1 MSCALI
7 GSMCAG
13 DVRCYAAMVK
23 AGEVVIDATERQLPL
38 RHSHHRYVIDAPNGP
53 VKLTVPLVGSTN
65 AMPVMM
71 QDVLLSEHGNWRHL
85 HWGALFSSYGKSPFF
100 DFVADDL
107 HSIIAS
113 GSQQRLL
120 DLNMQL
126 HQLIVDFMDLP
137 ISTTVVTTSEEV
149 EQALERGAID
159 LRGKMG
165 GKRGDKLPIA
175 NVPYYQMWSRGRQ
188 EFTAGL
194 SILDLLMN
202 EGREAVFTL
211 LKMANDFNLKN
222 NLQ

>member
-1 MSCALI
+1 MLI

-23 AGEVVIDATERQLPL
+23 AGEVVIDATERHLPL

-71 QDVLLSEHGNWRHL
+71 RDVLVSEHGNWRHL

-100 DFVADDL
+100 DFIADDL
-107 HSIIAS
+107 HHIIIE
-113 GSQQRLL
+113 GTQQRLL
-120 DLNMQL
+120 DFNMEL

-137 ISTTVVTTSEEV
+137 ITTHVVSDEDEIADLAARD
-149 EQALERGAID
+149 ALD
-159 LRGKMG
+159 LRGKIG
-165 GKRGDKLPIA
+165 GKRADTLPIED
-175 NVPYYQMWSRGRQ
+175 VPYYQMWANRRDT
-188 EFTAGL
+188 FHPRL

-202 EGREAVFTL
+202 EGREGIFTL
-211 LKMANDFNLKN
+211 LKMMK
-222 NLQ
+222 

>member
-1 MSCALI
+1 MLI

-23 AGEVVIDATERQLPL
+23 AGEVVIDATERHLPL

-71 QDVLLSEHGNWRHL
+71 RDVLVSEHGNWRHL

-100 DFVADDL
+100 DFIADDL
-107 HSIIAS
+107 HHIIIE
-113 GSQQRLL
+113 GSKQRLL
-120 DLNMQL
+120 DFNMEL

-137 ISTTVVTTSEEV
+137 ITTHVVSDEGEIADLAARDT
-149 EQALERGAID
+149 LD
-159 LRGKMG
+159 LRGKIG
-165 GKRGDKLPIA
+165 GKRADTLPIDD
-175 NVPYYQMWSRGRQ
+175 VPYYQMWANRRDT
-188 EFTAGL
+188 FHPRL

-202 EGREAVFTL
+202 EGREGIFTL
-211 LKMANDFNLKN
+211 LKMMK
-222 NLQ
+222 